1 MSSNYTSS
9 TAQPWRDDEGSVEG
23 SSRLNTSPLASRP
36 RNRRLLSG
44 FGDDDT
50 DTGAQ
55 IRGKSPIPKAHPSQ
69 PNQRLGVPRQQNGSA
84 RANGGRSPSPAGSSN
99 GNASFGKGLWEGGLG
114 FGGGWSAIQG
124 VAQTLLGGENNGS
137 GLDKS
142 AQSTA
147 RRRNKNSFVPAPE
160 LKEWGPNGVAT
171 TTDRKGKGREGETQ
185 SERMAKEINMLRTAS
200 TLESHDGV
208 NGRLPISNT
217 KSKHKRKSS
226 NDDIGTM
233 AQPDE
238 DGDALVYVHH
248 VQPSDTLAG
257 VILKYN
263 VDPAVFKKANRL
275 WPNDAIQAR
284 KVVLIPVEASAV
296 RGKPCE
302 APRVDSPGVDLLAP
316 TPQDEEPP
324 NLAEDSEWANG
335 ILSPSVSNPNHR
347 KETPSQLGDE
357 EQPWVHVRWVLLSSS
372 PNTGPT
378 EIARLPRRSMGYF
391 PPRRRKSQGALS
403 PFATPRPSFDL
414 ASPSPVSSP
423 GLSGIR
429 PPGRRLSNLSSSI
442 SSASQSYFPPTSHP
456 NSDVITSAPSL
467 ARPPSTTR
475 PRANSRAQSRNGP
488 DTWFFGPGGVGT
500 FAPNVRKPG
509 PANDG
514 LNKLVEK
521 HFPKLAVGDK
531 QSMSSV
537 NNGLVDEPSIGWGFK
552 SEMERLKDVALN
564 SVGSGSGSVT
574 PTGNGGGIDV
584 GAAAQAIEGWMRR
597 LGARPSLQN
606 LKGGSSSGRGRDED
620 RMGDLIEL
628 LDGAGSDDGLGF
640 EPTQRSGSAGVRK
653 RGGKTD

>member
-9 TAQPWRDDEGSVEG
+9 AAQPWRDDEGSVEG
-23 SSRLNTSPLASRP
+23 SSGLKTSPLASRP
-36 RNRRLLSG
+36 RNRRLVSG
-44 FGDDDT
+44 FGDDEADT
-50 DTGAQ
+50 RAQ
-55 IRGKSPIPKAHPSQ
+55 IRGKSSIPKAHPSQ

-84 RANGGRSPSPAGSSN
+84 RANGGRSPSPAGSN
-99 GNASFGKGLWEGGLG
+99 RNESFGKGLWEGGLG

-147 RRRNKNSFVPAPE
+147 RRRNKNSLVPAPAM
-160 LKEWGPNGVAT
+160 KEWGPDGGAN
-171 TTDRKGKGREGETQ
+171 TDRKGKGREGDTP
-185 SERMAKEINMLRTAS
+185 SERMAKEVNLLRTAS

-208 NGRLPISNT
+208 NGGLPINNH

-226 NDDIGTM
+226 NDDVGTM
-233 AQPDE
+233 PQPDE

-263 VDPAVFKKANRL
+263 VDPAILKKANRL
-275 WPNDAIQAR
+275 WPNDAIQVR
-284 KVVLIPVEASAV
+284 KVVLVPVEASAV

-335 ILSPSVSNPNHR
+335 ILSPSVSNPINR
-347 KETPSQLGDE
+347 KETPSQMGEE

-372 PNTGPT
+372 PNARPT

-391 PPRRRKSQGALS
+391 PPRRRKSQGTLS

-414 ASPSPVSSP
+414 ASLSPASSP
-423 GLSGIR
+423 GPSGIR

-442 SSASQSYFPPTSHP
+442 SSTSQGYFPPTSNP
-456 NSDVITSAPSL
+456 NSDLITSAPSL
-467 ARPPSTTR
+467 TRPPSSTR
-475 PRANSRAQSRNGP
+475 PRANSRTQSRNGP
-488 DTWFFGPGGVGT
+488 DTWFLGPGGVGT
-500 FAPNVRKPG
+500 LASNVRKPG

-521 HFPKLAVGDK
+521 HFPKLAVSEAK
-531 QSMSSV
+531 SMSSV
-537 NNGLVDEPSIGWGFK
+537 HNGLVDEPSIGWGFK
-552 SEMERLKDVALN
+552 SEMERLKDASLGL
-564 SVGSGSGSVT
+564 VGSGSGSAT
-574 PTGNGGGIDV
+574 PTGAEGGIDV
-584 GAAAQAIEGWMRR
+584 GAAAQAIEGWVRR

-606 LKGGSSSGRGRDED
+606 LKAGGGSRGRGEV

-628 LDGAGSDDGLGF
+628 LDGAGSDDGMNF